1 MGKFINPGIVVSVA
15 NQKGGVGKSVITS
28 IIANYIHNNYK
39 SKIKEIVADSDDFQS
54 SLYGIRQRELETAG
68 EKEKEKLY
76 RLVQI
81 SSSDIPEQIGVL
93 QEEYDI
99 VFIDLPGNLK
109 QPGVITAFHFV
120 DVVIAPTQSSPLD
133 IDSTLKFHNLYNEII
148 DYRKKLGVSTDF
160 HALFSRVDPQN
171 KDFKTLYENKE
182 DLQIKFLDNYVP
194 ESKVAFQR
202 NVSTVNSYENKKY
215 DDYRELCEEILTIIL
230 TYAQNEKRIQQ

>member
-1 MGKFINPGIVVSVA
+1 MGKFINPGIVVSIA

-28 IIANYIHNNYK
+28 IVANYIHNNYK

-54 SLYGIRQRELETAG
+54 SLYGIRQRELETVG
-68 EKEKEKLY
+68 EKDKEKLY
-76 RLVQI
+76 RLIQI
-81 SSSDIPEQIGVL
+81 SSSDIPEQIELL

-120 DVVIAPTQSSPLD
+120 DVVISPTQSSPLD
-133 IDSTLKFHNLYNEII
+133 IDSTLKFYNLYNEII
-148 DYRKKLGVSTDF
+148 DYRKKLGLSTDF
-160 HALFSRVDPQN
+160 HAVFSRVDPQN

-182 DLQIKFLDNYVP
+182 DLQIRFLSAYVP

-202 NVSTVNSYENKKY
+202 NVSTIDSYENKKY